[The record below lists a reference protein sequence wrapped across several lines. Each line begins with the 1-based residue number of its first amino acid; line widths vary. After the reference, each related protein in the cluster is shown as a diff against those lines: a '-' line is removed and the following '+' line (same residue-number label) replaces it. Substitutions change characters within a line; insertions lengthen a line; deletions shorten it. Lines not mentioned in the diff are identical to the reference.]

1 MSLNHWRGRQLR
13 VVIPVLREIEYFQ
26 EIPDLCQAVA
36 RRGGWASSFACRRVV
51 VPGGSRGVEL
61 VIHAGERGKT
71 KAAFD
76 EFQDRAMFVQ
86 LAGDIAALDPG
97 WDDQHGYAH
106 PHTVGVHL
114 RWGNVIEE

>member
-1 MSLNHWRGRQLR
+1 MSSFVNVKERGIPMSLNPRRGRQIGM
-13 VVIPVLREIEYFQ
+13 VITVLREIEYLK

-36 RRGGWASSFACRRVV
+36 RRGGRASGFACRRVV
-51 VPGGSRGVEL
+51 VPGGSRGIEL

-86 LAGDIAALDPG
+86 LAGNVAALDPG
-97 WDDQHGYAH
+97 
-106 PHTVGVHL
+106 
-114 RWGNVIEE
+114 